1 MIHIDFKITTLP
13 KVPMKPERYRL
24 IVDIEGELTISKKN
38 KIIFSHGDIL
48 LVEFARSVRRW
59 LEFNDKN
66 ITEDFVY
73 NSMDFEEEPV
83 IAFRLQEIGDLLIE
97 SSLLEVPGHILFEP
111 EDLIRALKY
120 FLRKLYD
127 ALICTG
133 INLKNYDTFT
143 VN

>member
-13 KVPMKPERYRL
+13 TMPMGSERYRL
-24 IVDIEGELTISKKN
+24 IVDVEGELTISEKN
-38 KIIFSHGDIL
+38 KVIFSHEDIL
-48 LVEFARSVRRW
+48 LVEFARAVRRW

-83 IAFRLQEIGDLLIE
+83 ITFRLQEMGNLLIE
-97 SSLLEVPGHILFEP
+97 SSLLEVPNHILFEP

-120 FLRKLYD
+120 FLKKLYD
-127 ALICTG
+127 ALIWTG

>member
-13 KVPMKPERYRL
+13 TMPMGSERYRL
-24 IVDIEGELTISKKN
+24 IVDVEGELTISEKN
-38 KIIFSHGDIL
+38 KVIFSHEDIL
-48 LVEFARSVRRW
+48 LVEFARAVRRW

-83 IAFRLQEIGDLLIE
+83 ITFRLQEMGNLLIE
-97 SSLLEVPGHILFEP
+97 SSLLEVPNHILFEP

-120 FLRKLYD
+120 FLKKLYD